1 LSNDEQTVFIFTVCI
16 SRIILKDTFERVLSM
31 TNQFLKVMLLLI
43 GISAVNT
50 HAANFKLIGSLS
62 SLNYEIIK
70 FKTITVEGD
79 LADESKKTLTG
90 NLVTNDLDNISDLKG
105 SITLSNPYFK
115 SGSYQRDIKLKEV
128 IQGPIKIEIKQVMTY
143 TPFESD
149 IELSIKLSING
160 ISGVETTNAQLLKE
174 KGFITAKGELQL
186 NRKKYALVFK
196 EGFFGQLDLAI
207 EDTFLLT
214 YDLKFKSDL

>member
-1 LSNDEQTVFIFTVCI
+1 
-16 SRIILKDTFERVLSM
+16 M

-50 HAANFKLIGSLS
+50 HAANFELIGSLS